1 MSFLDSIP
9 VVGSYRKSS
18 KAEDIVSSAKRQHRR
33 ANRRLEDSQRE
44 AQNLVDNLFELKVEC
59 ATVSID
65 SALNILEKCQKI
77 NKSETKVVR
86 DTIGTFNSKSMPAL
100 RAQSR
105 SMTEI
110 ASDGVKG
117 TAAGAA
123 LSLGSMS
130 AVSSLGAASTG
141 TAISALSGAA
151 ASNATLAWF
160 GGGAIS
166 AGGAGVAGG
175 AMVLGGIALA
185 PLAVI
190 GAFKYA
196 SHAEKKLTEA
206 HDFRNQVE
214 EAIEQIDAAIDISD
228 GMNQHVKLFTDTL
241 MGLRIRLI
249 YVSDLLSRQLVENPD
264 DILAIDRTKKQLI
277 LFIKAVKRLLEV
289 TLFDDNQNPTEESI
303 RIIHHVNYTDENSV
317 QTLIQDIEDKKGHAS
332 TNVRY
337 LSEIEPG
344 QDSPLFFWLLDVIPE
359 FKLSKNSKPKKK
371 IKSSKNDFSFKE
383 ALSLWAMS
391 FIGVFASLFFGS
403 TLFLLISVFFVI
415 NTPIIWIAGKL
426 DEDSTLYS
434 ILGLVMLATG
444 GLLTCLY
451 IWG

>member
-18 KAEDIVSSAKRQHRR
+18 KAEDIVFSAKRQHRR
-33 ANRRLEDSQRE
+33 ANRRLEDSQKE
-44 AQNLVDNLFELKVEC
+44 AQNLVDQLFELKVEC
-59 ATVSID
+59 ATNSID
-65 SALNILEKCQKI
+65 SALNVLEKCQKI

-86 DTIGTFNSKSMPAL
+86 DTIGTFNSKSLPAL
-100 RAQSR
+100 RAQST
-105 SMTEI
+105 SIADI
-110 ASDGVKG
+110 ASEGAKG

-123 LSLGSMS
+123 LSLGSMG

-141 TAISALSGAA
+141 TAISTLSGAA

-206 HDFRNQVE
+206 YDFRNQVE

-228 GMNQHVKLFTDTL
+228 GMNQHVNLFTDTL
-241 MGLRIRLI
+241 SSLRARLI
-249 YVSDLLSRQLVENPD
+249 CVSDLLSFQLAETPNDV
-264 DILAIDRTKKQLI
+264 LAIDKTKKQLI

-289 TLFDDNQNPTEESI
+289 TLFDKNQNPTEESI
-303 RIIHHVNYTDENSV
+303 RIIHHANYTDEDSV
-317 QTLIQDIEDKKGHAS
+317 QTLIHDVDDKRDRVS
-332 TNVRY
+332 PNVRY

-359 FKLSKNSKPKKK
+359 FKPSKSTKSKKQNKKT
-371 IKSSKNDFSFKE
+371 KNELNFKE
-383 ALSLWAMS
+383 ALSLWAVS
-391 FIGVFASLFFGS
+391 FIGVFASFFFES
-403 TLFLLISVFFVI
+403 TLFLLFSVFFVI
-415 NTPIIWIAGKL
+415 NTPIIWFSGKL

-434 ILGLVMLATG
+434 ILGLIMLATG
-444 GLLTCLY
+444 GLLTCIY